1 MAAWLVRRQRT
12 REAVELLSA
21 WAARGPNDSHGQKLL
36 GDALRVDQ
44 ASPLAKMAF
53 ERMQG
58 IAGEH
63 LALEEAILKYD
74 RAELDR
80 LEKEMSTGAFRRAQ
94 VGFNDNLKYKGR
106 VYHIQTEDSGID
118 KPQILT
124 HLFADG
130 GRVLKSYKRTYA
142 EELSREDLDGYVR
155 ALMKAQQMEMASAL
169 REGKLDAVIDGRETG
184 GMELRTEPPKLDLQR
199 LSTKNTT
206 VPRGVF
212 IIQRGA
218 EKPKEPP
225 PPPAPPAPKDA
236 SAREAKAGE
245 AAATALARSATAAK
259 DAAAAKELAER
270 LAKKVVSSRKVRVR
284 LQVLRSLTGGPEEYA
299 PLGDEVILGRDGAV
313 ALTGERFCHPRE
325 AVIKYRNGRLI
336 LEDIDG
342 GNGVFLRIRRPVELA
357 IGDEFIVGDQLLRI
371 ERNPDP
377 DDHPDPDP
385 TYFWSS
391 PKPVSP
397 FRIVQVFEG
406 GAEGACVM
414 ARGTTLQVGAA
425 VGDLVFPNDPLVSDY
440 HCLVEEQAGTVV
452 LTDLASRT
460 GVFVRIQGMQELVH
474 GDEMLVG
481 RTRLLV
487 DLAGLAG

>member
-1 MAAWLVRRQRT
+1 MNTSATSARERVAKVAAWLIGRQRS
-12 REAVELLSA
+12 REAVDLLSA
-21 WAARGPNDSHGQKLL
+21 WAARGPNDAEGQKLL
-36 GDALRVDQ
+36 GDALRIDQ
-44 ASPLAKMAF
+44 SAPIAKMAF
-53 ERMQG
+53 ERMQA
-58 IAGEH
+58 IEGEH
-63 LALEEAILKYD
+63 ALLDEAIRKYD
-74 RAELDR
+74 DRELAR
-80 LEKEMSTGAFRRAQ
+80 LEREMSTGAFRRAQ

-106 VYHIQTEDSGID
+106 VYHIQTEDSGVD

-130 GRVLKSYKRTYA
+130 GRVLKSYKRSYA
-142 EELSREDLDGYVR
+142 DALERQDLDGYVR

-169 REGKLDAVIDGRETG
+169 REGKLDGVIEGREAG
-184 GMELRTEPPKLDLQR
+184 GMELRTEPPNVDVQR
-199 LSTKNTT
+199 LPHKGDL
-206 VPRGVF
+206 VPAGVV
-212 IIQRGA
+212 IVKRDDPA
-218 EKPKEPP
+218 ARPASVVRKP
-225 PPPAPPAPKDA
+225 
-236 SAREAKAGE
+236 
-245 AAATALARSATAAK
+245 T
-259 DAAAAKELAER
+259 
-270 LAKKVVSSRKVRVR
+270 SSPRVRVR
-284 LQVLRSLTGGPEEYA
+284 LQVLRSLSGGPEEYA
-299 PLGDEVILGRDGAV
+299 PLGDEIIIGRDGAV
-313 ALTGERFCHPRE
+313 QLPGERFCHPRE
-325 AVIKYRNGRLI
+325 AAIRYRNGRLV

-342 GNGVFLRIRRPVELA
+342 GNGVFLRIRRPVELS

-397 FRIVQVFEG
+397 FRIVQIFEG
-406 GAEGACVM
+406 GAQGACVM

-460 GVFVRIQGMQELVH
+460 GVFVRIQGMQELTH

-481 RTRLLV
+481 RTRLVV
-487 DLAGLAG
+487 DLLGAARV

>member
-1 MAAWLVRRQRT
+1 MESTAINGRARAAKVAAWLVRKQRSH
-12 REAVELLSA
+12 EAVELLSA
-21 WAARGPNDSHGQKLL
+21 WAARGGNDSEGQKLL
-36 GDALRVDQ
+36 ADALRIDQ
-44 ASPLAKMAF
+44 GNALAKMAF

-58 IAGEH
+58 IEGDHWLLDEVMSRYDDG
-63 LALEEAILKYD
+63 ALF
-74 RAELDR
+74 R
-80 LEKEMSTGAFRRAQ
+80 LEREMGTGTFRRAQ
-94 VGFNDNLKYKGR
+94 VGFNDNLKHKGR
-106 VYHIQTEDSGID
+106 VYHIQTEDSGVD

-142 EELSREDLDGYVR
+142 AELDRPDLDVYVR

-169 REGKLDAVIDGRETG
+169 REGKLDGVIEGREPG
-184 GMELRTEPPKLDLQR
+184 GTVHLTEPPNVDIQR
-199 LSTKNTT
+199 LSHKNDRV
-206 VPRGVF
+206 VPAGVV
-212 IIQRGA
+212 IVRKDSDPRLQK
-218 EKPKEPP
+218 KP
-225 PPPAPPAPKDA
+225 
-236 SAREAKAGE
+236 
-245 AAATALARSATAAK
+245 ATS
-259 DAAAAKELAER
+259 
-270 LAKKVVSSRKVRVR
+270 VVRFR
-284 LQVLRSLTGGPEEYA
+284 LQVLRSLSGGPEEYA
-299 PLGDEVILGRDGAV
+299 PPGDLVILGATGAV
-313 ALTGERFCHPRE
+313 SLAGERFCHPRE
-325 AVIKYRNGRLI
+325 ALFRYRQGRVV
-336 LEDIDG
+336 LEDIEG

-397 FRIVQVFEG
+397 FRIVQIFEG
-406 GAEGACVM
+406 GAPGACVM
-414 ARGTTLQVGAA
+414 ARGTTLQIGAA

-474 GDEMLVG
+474 GDELLVG

-487 DLAGLAG
+487 DLSRTTVDSSA

>member
-1 MAAWLVRRQRT
+1 MSTTATTERERVAKVAAWLIRRQRS
-12 REAVELLSA
+12 REAVDLLSA
-21 WAARGPNDSHGQKLL
+21 WAARGPNDAEGQKLL

-44 ASPLAKMAF
+44 AAPIAKMAF

-58 IAGEH
+58 IRGAH
-63 LALEEAILKYD
+63 APLDEAIRKYD
-74 RAELDR
+74 ERELAR
-80 LEKEMSTGAFRRAQ
+80 LEREMSTGAFRRAQ

-130 GRVLKSYKRTYA
+130 GRVLRSYKRLYTDA
-142 EELSREDLDGYVR
+142 LERPDLDGYVR

-169 REGKLDAVIDGRETG
+169 REGKLDGVIDGREPG
-184 GMELRTEPPKLDLQR
+184 GMELRTEPPNVDIQR
-199 LSTKNTT
+199 LPHKGEL
-206 VPRGVF
+206 VPAGVV
-212 IIQRGA
+212 ILR
-218 EKPKEPP
+218 PKDNAMHR
-225 PPPAPPAPKDA
+225 APPSPA
-236 SAREAKAGE
+236 ARR
-245 AAATALARSATAAK
+245 TTPTP
-259 DAAAAKELAER
+259 
-270 LAKKVVSSRKVRVR
+270 KVRLR
-284 LQVLRSLTGGPEEYA
+284 LQVLRSLSGGPEEYA
-299 PLGDEVILGRDGAV
+299 PVGDEVVIGRGGSIT
-313 ALTGERFCHPRE
+313 LPGERFCHPRE
-325 AVIKYRNGRLI
+325 AVIRYQGGRLI
-336 LEDIDG
+336 LEDYDG
-342 GNGVFLRIRRPVELA
+342 GNGVFLRIRRPVELS

-397 FRIVQVFEG
+397 FRIVQIFEG
-406 GAEGACVM
+406 GSPGACVM

-440 HCLVEEQAGTVV
+440 HCLVEEQAGAVV

-460 GVFVRIQGMQELVH
+460 GVFVRIQGMQELVQ
-474 GDEMLVG
+474 GDELLVG

-487 DLAGLAG
+487 ELP

>member
-1 MAAWLVRRQRT
+1 MEPLAQAPRERAAKIAAWLIRRQRAQ
-12 REAVELLSA
+12 EAVDLLSA
-21 WAARGPNDSHGQKLL
+21 WAARGPNDPQAQRLL
-36 GDALRVDQ
+36 GDALRVNQ
-44 ASPLAKMAF
+44 AAPIAKMAF

-58 IAGEH
+58 VEGDH
-63 LALEEAILKYD
+63 ALLDEALLRYD
-74 RAELDR
+74 ENELSR
-80 LEKEMSTGAFRRAQ
+80 LEREMQTGTFRRAQ
-94 VGFNDNLKYKGR
+94 VGFNDNLKHKGR

-142 EELSREDLDGYVR
+142 DETSRLDLDVYVR

-169 REGKLDAVIDGRETG
+169 REGKLDGIIEGRETG
-184 GMELRTEPPKLDLQR
+184 GMELLTEPPNVDVQR
-199 LSTKNTT
+199 LPHKGDR
-206 VPRGVF
+206 VIPAGVV
-212 IIQRGA
+212 IVKRKDADTGPLGGPV
-218 EKPKEPP
+218 KPKV
-225 PPPAPPAPKDA
+225 
-236 SAREAKAGE
+236 
-245 AAATALARSATAAK
+245 ATA
-259 DAAAAKELAER
+259 
-270 LAKKVVSSRKVRVR
+270 KVRFKLV
-284 LQVLRSLTGGPEEYA
+284 VLRSLSGGPEEYA
-299 PLGDEVILGRDGAV
+299 PPGDEVVIGALGAIS
-313 ALTGERFCHPRE
+313 LPGERFCHPRE
-325 AVIKYRNGRLI
+325 AAVRYKGGRLV

-342 GNGVFLRIRRPVELA
+342 GNGVFLRIRRPVELQ

-377 DDHPDPDP
+377 DDYPDPDP

-397 FRIVQVFEG
+397 FRIVQIFEG
-406 GAEGACVM
+406 GAPGACVM
-414 ARGTTLQVGAA
+414 ARGTTLQIGAA

-460 GVFVRIQGMQELVH
+460 GVFVRIQGMQDLAH

-481 RTRLLV
+481 RTRLVV
-487 DLAGLAG
+487 DLNVSDM

>member
-1 MAAWLVRRQRT
+1 LRRIAAPRKAAPEMNTSATSVRERVAKVAAWLIRRQRG
-12 REAVELLSA
+12 REAVDLLSA
-21 WAARGPNDSHGQKLL
+21 WAARGPNDAEGQKLL
-36 GDALRVDQ
+36 ADALRVEQ
-44 ASPLAKMAF
+44 AAPIAKMAF

-58 IAGEH
+58 IDGAH
-63 LALEEAILKYD
+63 ALLDEAIVRYD
-74 RAELDR
+74 EKELAR
-80 LEKEMSTGAFRRAQ
+80 LEREMSTGAFRRAQ

-130 GRVLKSYKRTYA
+130 GRVLKSYKRSYA
-142 EELSREDLDGYVR
+142 DTLERPDLDAYVR

-169 REGKLDAVIDGRETG
+169 REGNFDGIIEGREPG
-184 GMELRTEPPKLDLQR
+184 GIELRTDLPNVDIQR
-199 LSTKNTT
+199 LSHKGEV
-206 VPRGVF
+206 VPAGVT
-212 IIQRGA
+212 IL
-218 EKPKEPP
+218 KPKDN
-225 PPPAPPAPKDA
+225 APK
-236 SAREAKAGE
+236 
-245 AAATALARSATAAK
+245 
-259 DAAAAKELAER
+259 
-270 LAKKVVSSRKVRVR
+270 VVRKPTSPSSTPKVRIR
-284 LQVLRSLTGGPEEYA
+284 LHVLRSLSGGPEEYA
-299 PLGDEVILGRDGAV
+299 PLGDELVIGRDGAV
-313 ALTGERFCHPRE
+313 TLPGERFCHPRE
-325 AVIKYRNGRLI
+325 AVIRYRTGRLI
-336 LEDIDG
+336 LEDFDG

-357 IGDEFIVGDQLLRI
+357 LGDEFIVGDQLLRI

-397 FRIVQVFEG
+397 FRIVQIFEG
-406 GAEGACVM
+406 GAQGACVM

-452 LTDLASRT
+452 LTDLSSRT
-460 GVFVRIQGMQELVH
+460 GVFVRIQGQQELTH

-481 RTRLLV
+481 RTRLMV
-487 DLAGLAG
+487 DLSDLPRG

>member
-1 MAAWLVRRQRT
+1 MCDERVPSCGGSPLRAKLRRMNTSATSARERVAKVAAWLIRRQRA
-12 REAVELLSA
+12 REAVDLLSS
-21 WAARGPNDSHGQKLL
+21 WAARGPNDAEGQKLL

-44 ASPLAKMAF
+44 GAPIAKMAF

-58 IAGEH
+58 IDGAHGP
-63 LALEEAILKYD
+63 LDDAIRKYD
-74 RAELDR
+74 EKELVR
-80 LEKEMSTGAFRRAQ
+80 LEREMSTGAFRRAQ

-130 GRVLKSYKRTYA
+130 GRVLKSYKRSYA
-142 EELSREDLDGYVR
+142 DAIERQDLDGYVR

-169 REGKLDAVIDGRETG
+169 REGKLDGVIEGREPG
-184 GMELRTEPPKLDLQR
+184 GTELRTEPPNVDIQR
-199 LSTKNTT
+199 LSHKGDL
-206 VPRGVF
+206 VPGGVL
-212 IIQRGA
+212 IVKR
-218 EKPKEPP
+218 E
-225 PPPAPPAPKDA
+225 DA
-236 SAREAKAGE
+236 SARES
-245 AAATALARSATAAK
+245 SAV
-259 DAAAAKELAER
+259 
-270 LAKKVVSSRKVRVR
+270 KVIRKPASAPKVRLR
-284 LQVLRSLTGGPEEYA
+284 LLVLRSLTGGPEEYA
-299 PLGDEVILGRDGAV
+299 PLGDEIVIGRDGAV
-313 ALTGERFCHPRE
+313 TLPGERFCHPRE
-325 AVIKYRNGRLI
+325 AAIRYRNGRLI

-342 GNGVFLRIRRPVELA
+342 GNGVFLRIRRPVELS

-397 FRIVQVFEG
+397 FRIVQIFEG
-406 GAEGACVM
+406 GAQGACVM

-460 GVFVRIQGMQELVH
+460 GVFVRIQGMQELTH

-481 RTRLLV
+481 RTRLVV
-487 DLAGLAG
+487 DLAGLDRV